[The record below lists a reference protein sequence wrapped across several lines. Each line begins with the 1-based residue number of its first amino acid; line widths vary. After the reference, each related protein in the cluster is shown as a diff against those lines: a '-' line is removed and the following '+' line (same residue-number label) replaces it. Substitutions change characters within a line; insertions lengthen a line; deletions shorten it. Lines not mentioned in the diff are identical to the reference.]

1 MSVSQTPSMPRR
13 TMLGPLANLPI
24 YAKLILAFL
33 FVAAFATL
41 TVIYFTN
48 QAAADNLLLTVGTT
62 LRARAVAHAQTIDNL
77 LRDRVVG
84 NLQTLALADQIEN
97 AVAKQNSEY
106 TGGIPQIRAEIG
118 QIDRQWVAAA
128 DSHPMIES
136 RLFNAVADNLR
147 QYRSKFVDHTEIFV
161 TDRYGALVSATN
173 RTSDYD
179 QSDEEWWQKTWN
191 NGQGAVYI
199 GQPEYDD
206 SARAYSIVVS
216 VPIYA
221 RSSGDLIGVLRT
233 TYLLTSILDVIS
245 SFEAAETGRA
255 DLYLPGDKVLPHDD
269 LNDVQFSPDDT
280 ADLKT
285 LENLPYGQ
293 ITLEGDSVLATQVPL
308 ASVTQLDYVANL
320 GWTLVIH
327 QDVTEA
333 FAPLAGAAQAS
344 VLAGGVVMI
353 VAMALVFVVAQ
364 IIAAPIRR
372 LSATARQI
380 AAGDLSARADIAS
393 RDEIGQMA
401 QTMNEMAD
409 QLQDLI
415 NTLEARIASR
425 TRDLETAAQVNAQI
439 STILDTDRLL
449 QDVVDLTKERFGLYH
464 AHVYLLSED
473 GRALILTAGAGHVGR
488 QMVSEGQRI
497 EMQNPQSIVAQAAR
511 TRQIV
516 TVNDV
521 SASPSFLPNPL
532 LPDTQAEQAIPLIAR
547 GQLLGVL
554 DIQSARV
561 NHFTQDAQSTIEVLA
576 GQIATAISNAR
587 LYEAAERTSRH
598 EKALG
603 SIDRK
608 IQEAVNMDE
617 ILQATVR
624 ELGKALRVPYTAIE
638 LQLQGEDETSQ

>member
-1 MSVSQTPSMPRR
+1 MPRR
-13 TMLGPLANLPI
+13 TALGPLGSLPI

-33 FVAAFATL
+33 FVAAFAVI
-41 TVIYFTN
+41 TVVYFTN
-48 QAAADNLLLTVGTT
+48 RTATDNLLIMLGDN
-62 LRARAVAHAQTIDNL
+62 LNNRAIARAHTLDNL
-77 LRDRVVG
+77 LRDRVVSK
-84 NLQTLALADQIEN
+84 LETLALSTPIEN
-97 AVAKQNSEY
+97 AVAAQNASY
-106 TGGIPQIRAEIG
+106 TGSIPQIRT
-118 QIDRQWVAAA
+118 QISQVDREWATL
-128 DSHPMIES
+128 DDTHPVIES
-136 RLFNAVADNLR
+136 RVINAVADNLR
-147 QYRSKFVDHTEIFV
+147 QYRAKFVNNVEVFI

-173 RTSDYD
+173 RINDYD

-206 SARAYSIVVS
+206 SAQAYGITVGI
-216 VPIYA
+216 PIYA
-221 RSSGDLIGVLRT
+221 RSGDLIGVLHS
-233 TYLLTSILDVIS
+233 TYLLTRILDVITG
-245 SFEAAETGRA
+245 FQAGQTGRA
-255 DLYLPGDKVLPHDD
+255 DLYLPGDKVLPHDE
-269 LNDVQFSPDDT
+269 LNIVQVSPDSV
-280 ADLKT
+280 AELKT

-293 ITLEGDSVLATQVPL
+293 ITLEGSLVLATLVPL
-308 ASVTQLDYVANL
+308 ASITSADYVANL

-327 QDVTEA
+327 QDVAEA
-333 FAPLAGAAQAS
+333 FAPLTGAAQAS
-344 VLAGGVVMI
+344 ILVGVVVMI
-353 VAMALVFVVAQ
+353 AAMALAFVVAQ
-364 IIAAPIRR
+364 IVAVPIRR

-401 QTMNEMAD
+401 QTINQMAE

-415 NTLEARIASR
+415 GSLEARIASR
-425 TRDLETAAQVNAQI
+425 TRDLETAAQVSAQI

-473 GRALILTAGAGHVGR
+473 GRELILTAGAGHVGR
-488 QMVSEGQRI
+488 QMVSEGRRI
-497 EMQNPQSIVAQAAR
+497 ETQNPHSIVAQAAR

-521 SASPSFLPNPL
+521 SASPNFLPNPL

-587 LYEAAERTSRH
+587 LYEVAERTSRH

-603 SIDRK
+603 NIDRK

-638 LQLQGEDETSQ
+638 LQIQGEDETSQ

>member
-1 MSVSQTPSMPRR
+1 MPRR
-13 TMLGPLANLPI
+13 TALGPLANLPI

-33 FVAAFATL
+33 FVAAFAVI
-41 TVIYFTN
+41 TVVYFTN
-48 QAAADNLLLTVGTT
+48 RTATDNLLIMLGDN
-62 LRARAVAHAQTIDNL
+62 LNNRAIARAHTLDNL
-77 LRDRVVG
+77 LRDRVVSK
-84 NLQTLALADQIEN
+84 LETLALSTPIEN
-97 AVAKQNSEY
+97 AVAAQNASY
-106 TGGIPQIRAEIG
+106 TGSIPQIRT
-118 QIDRQWVAAA
+118 QISQVDREWATL
-128 DSHPMIES
+128 DDTHPVIES
-136 RLFNAVADNLR
+136 RVINAVADNLR
-147 QYRSKFVDHTEIFV
+147 QYRAKFVNNVEVFI

-173 RTSDYD
+173 RINDYD

-206 SARAYSIVVS
+206 SAQAYGITVGI
-216 VPIYA
+216 PIYA
-221 RSSGDLIGVLRT
+221 RSGDLIGVLHS
-233 TYLLTSILDVIS
+233 TYLLTRILDVITG
-245 SFEAAETGRA
+245 FQAGQTGRA
-255 DLYLPGDKVLPHDD
+255 DLYLPGDKVLPHDE
-269 LNDVQFSPDDT
+269 LNIVQVSPNSV
-280 ADLKT
+280 AELKT

-293 ITLEGDSVLATQVPL
+293 ITLEGSLVLATLVPL
-308 ASVTQLDYVANL
+308 ASITSADYVANL

-327 QDVTEA
+327 QDVAEA
-333 FAPLAGAAQAS
+333 FAPLTGAAQAS
-344 VLAGGVVMI
+344 ILVGVVVMI
-353 VAMALVFVVAQ
+353 AAMALAFVVAQ
-364 IIAAPIRR
+364 IVAVPIHR

-401 QTMNEMAD
+401 QTINQMAE
-409 QLQDLI
+409 QLQNLI
-415 NTLEARIASR
+415 GSLEARIASR
-425 TRDLETAAQVNAQI
+425 TRDLETTAQVSAQI
-439 STILDTDRLL
+439 STILNTDRLL

-473 GRALILTAGAGHVGR
+473 GRELILTAGAGHVGR
-488 QMVSEGQRI
+488 QMVSEGRRI
-497 EMQNPQSIVAQAAR
+497 ETQNPHSIVAQAAR

-521 SASPSFLPNPL
+521 SASPNFLPNPL

-587 LYEAAERTSRH
+587 LYEVAERTSRH

-603 SIDRK
+603 NIDRK

>member
-1 MSVSQTPSMPRR
+1 MSISQKPLMPRR
-13 TMLGPLANLPI
+13 TALGPLGSLPI

-33 FVAAFATL
+33 FVAAFAVI
-41 TVIYFTN
+41 TVVYFTN
-48 QAAADNLLLTVGTT
+48 RTATDNLLIMLGDN
-62 LRARAVAHAQTIDNL
+62 LNNRAIARAHTLDNL
-77 LRDRVVG
+77 LRDRVVSK
-84 NLQTLALADQIEN
+84 LETLALSTPIEN
-97 AVAKQNSEY
+97 AVAAQNASY
-106 TGGIPQIRAEIG
+106 TGSIPQIRT
-118 QIDRQWVAAA
+118 QISQVDREWATL
-128 DSHPMIES
+128 DDTHPVIES
-136 RLFNAVADNLR
+136 RVINAVADNLR
-147 QYRSKFVDHTEIFV
+147 QYRAKFVNNVEVFI

-173 RTSDYD
+173 RINDYD

-206 SARAYSIVVS
+206 SAQAYGITVGI
-216 VPIYA
+216 PIYA
-221 RSSGDLIGVLRT
+221 RSGDLIGVLHS
-233 TYLLTSILDVIS
+233 TYLLTRILDVITG
-245 SFEAAETGRA
+245 FQAGQTGRA
-255 DLYLPGDKVLPHDD
+255 DLYLPGDKVLPHDE
-269 LNDVQFSPDDT
+269 LNIVQVSPDSV
-280 ADLKT
+280 AELKT

-293 ITLEGDSVLATQVPL
+293 ITLEGSLVLATLVPL
-308 ASVTQLDYVANL
+308 ASITSADYVANL

-327 QDVTEA
+327 QDVAEA
-333 FAPLAGAAQAS
+333 FAPLTGAAQAS
-344 VLAGGVVMI
+344 ILVGVVVMI
-353 VAMALVFVVAQ
+353 AAMALAFVVAQ
-364 IIAAPIRR
+364 IVAVPIRR

-401 QTMNEMAD
+401 QTINQMAE

-415 NTLEARIASR
+415 GSLEARIASR
-425 TRDLETAAQVNAQI
+425 TRDLETAAQVSAQI

-473 GRALILTAGAGHVGR
+473 GRELILTAGAGHVGR
-488 QMVSEGQRI
+488 QMVSEGRRI
-497 EMQNPQSIVAQAAR
+497 ETQNPHSIVAQAAR

-521 SASPSFLPNPL
+521 SASPNFLPNPL

-587 LYEAAERTSRH
+587 LYEVAERTSRH

-603 SIDRK
+603 NIDRK

-638 LQLQGEDETSQ
+638 LQIQGEDETSQ